1 MRYSLFFLLLFLQL
15 NTLKAQVPTPAP
27 KQTQSIL
34 IWGATAHLGNGQVVQ
49 NSAIAFENGILT
61 MVADATL
68 IRIDRSKYA
77 TVFEASGKHVYPGFI
92 AANSSLGLIEI
103 SAVRSTVDNREVGQ
117 LVPNNRT
124 IIAYNTDSDVT
135 PTLRSNGVLMAQ
147 VIPSGGFLS
156 GSSSVVQLDA
166 WNYEDAIYRA
176 DDGVHLQW
184 PQLRSW
190 GGWGEGNPQQKK
202 NEQYDKDVQTLHQF
216 FGEAKAY
223 CQAATNGEKN
233 LRFEAMRA
241 VFEKKANL
249 YVHTDA
255 AKTIQES
262 ILFAEKYGCKP
273 VLVGGNDAWKMT
285 DFLVSHQLPV
295 ILNETQ
301 RLPERDD
308 DALDQPF
315 KTPAILQ
322 KAGVLFSITG
332 LEAWQQ
338 RNLPF
343 QAGQAVGYGLDKE
356 AALAAITLNTAKILG
371 IDKSTGSLEVGKDA
385 TLFISEGD
393 ALDMRTN
400 KVTAAFIQGRS
411 IDLDNKQK
419 QLAKRFGEKYK
430 N

>member
-1 MRYSLFFLLLFLQL
+1 
-15 NTLKAQVPTPAP
+15 
-27 KQTQSIL
+27 
-34 IWGATAHLGNGQVVQ
+34 
-49 NSAIAFENGILT
+49 
-61 MVADATL
+61 
-68 IRIDRSKYA
+68 
-77 TVFEASGKHVYPGFI
+77 
-92 AANSSLGLIEI
+92 
-103 SAVRSTVDNREVGQ
+103 
-117 LVPNNRT
+117 
-124 IIAYNTDSDVT
+124 
-135 PTLRSNGVLMAQ
+135 
-147 VIPSGGFLS
+147 
-156 GSSSVVQLDA
+156 
-166 WNYEDAIYRA
+166 
-176 DDGVHLQW
+176 
-184 PQLRSW
+184 LRSW

-223 CQAATNGEKN
+223 CQATTNEVKN
-233 LRFEAMRA
+233 LRFEAMRPI
-241 VFEKKANL
+241 FDKKATL

-322 KAGVLFSITG
+322 KAGILFAITG
-332 LEAWQQ
+332 IEAWQQ

-356 AALAAITLNTAKILG
+356 AALSAITLNTAKILG
-371 IDKSTGSLEVGKDA
+371 IDKSTGSLEIGKDA

>member
-1 MRYSLFFLLLFLQL
+1 MRFLLFLWIFLGFQL
-15 NTLKAQVPTPAP
+15 VSAQAPVPAP
-27 KQTQSIL
+27 KQKQSIL
-34 IWGATAHLGNGQVVQ
+34 IMGATAHLGNGQLIN
-49 NSAIAFENGILT
+49 NSAIAFENGLLT

-68 IRIDRSKYA
+68 IRFDQTKYA
-77 TVFEASGKHVYPGFI
+77 KIFDAAGKHVYPGLI

-103 SAVRSTVDNREVGQ
+103 SAARATVDNEEVGQ

-147 VIPSGGFLS
+147 ITPSGGFLS
-156 GSSSVVQLDA
+156 GSSSIVQLDA
-166 WNYEDAIYRA
+166 WNWEDAIYRA
-176 DDGVHLQW
+176 DDGVHLNW

-223 CQAATNGEKN
+223 CQLGNNEVKN
-233 LRFEAMRA
+233 LKFEAMKA

-249 YVHTDA
+249 FIHTDA

-262 ILFAEKYGCKP
+262 VLFAENYGCKP
-273 VLVGGNDAWKMT
+273 VIVGGSDVWRMT
-285 DFLVSHQLPV
+285 DFFVNHQLPI
-295 ILNETQ
+295 ILNPTQ
-301 RLPERDD
+301 RLPEKDD

-315 KTPAILQ
+315 KTPAALQ
-322 KAGVLFSITG
+322 KAGILFSITG

-343 QAGQAVGYGLDKE
+343 QAGQAVGFGLEKE

-371 IDKSTGSLEVGKDA
+371 IDKTTGSLEVGKDA

-411 IDLDNKQK
+411 IDLDNKHK

-430 N
+430 Q